1 MGIFKDCDIRGVYGA
16 DLTEA
21 EMGRIGG
28 ALAQLLQGRSIAVGG
43 DFRTHT
49 PQLKRALIEALLRG
63 GVEVWDV
70 GQLSTPQ
77 LYFSKR
83 ALGTW
88 ACAQVTASHNPP
100 QYNGLKL
107 MLGELPVLPE
117 DVREVGRLA
126 EAGAFPRGEGV
137 LHEADTAPPLRG
149 HAPRRPSRAASA
161 AEARRGRRQRRHE
174 RDGSARARR
183 DGPRGR
189 TAVLPVRRPLSPT
202 AGRIPRTKRI

>member
-1 MGIFKDCDIRGVYGA
+1 
-16 DLTEA
+16 
-21 EMGRIGG
+21 MGRIGG

-63 GVEVWDV
+63 GAEVWDV

-107 MLGELPVLPE
+107 MAEPRKAPVQG
-117 DVREVGRLA
+117 D
-126 EAGAFPRGEGV
+126 
-137 LHEADTAPPLRG
+137 
-149 HAPRRPSRAASA
+149 
-161 AEARRGRRQRRHE
+161 Q
-174 RDGSARARR
+174 
-183 DGPRGR
+183 
-189 TAVLPVRRPLSPT
+189 PT
-202 AGRIPRTKRI
+202 ANTSPKTIAEKKPVGLTFVSGLSVRLRKPIFSTPA